1 MIEIV
6 GWLGFIFI
14 LFGYYLNA
22 KQNIICFFV
31 WGLGNLL
38 LLYYAFTINSMPQT
52 AVAAM
57 VLIMNFY
64 GYKQWKR

>member
-52 AVAAM
+52 AVAGM